1 MFELVLT
8 LARRRELR
16 TGDAMR
22 RSLLIYFFFW
32 MNRRR
37 AACPRST
44 RANRLDSAV
53 RAKASITIVFFFLHS
68 VRLHN
73 TSGGIH
79 KTQ

>member
-16 TGDAMR
+16 TGAAMR
-22 RSLLIYFFFW
+22 RSLLIYFFSDEQATRGLPKINTCKPFGF
-32 MNRRR
+32 
-37 AACPRST
+37 RSQGKSL
-44 RANRLDSAV
+44 NYYS
-53 RAKASITIVFFFLHS
+53 FFFLHS